1 VCEEETQVGE
11 SLINHQFK
19 AMNIRPILE
28 TRPQTNLEDE
38 TSHVEGDRADFIGLE
53 VSRTEEEVDKGRIL
67 SEIESRE
74 EKDESK
80 TEKDEN
86 KPEEDESMNYMVPID
101 SKYSV
106 SSSGNHSLETKPENS
121 GATPGNSGAKPE
133 NSGAQP
139 GNSEAKPDVI
149 SSKESKDQPEL
160 EPEARDSVKEFEELE
175 KEVSE
180 QERRDS
186 VIETIDSP
194 RSEPDSE
201 PSSRNKASKG
211 KLEKPTEE
219 PVIAGPMDV
228 ALSFNSAWKR
238 RYITV
243 VGDGLYIW
251 TNHR

>member
-1 VCEEETQVGE
+1 M
-11 SLINHQFK
+11 INHHFK
-19 AMNIRPILE
+19 EMNIRPILE

-53 VSRTEEEVDKGRIL
+53 VSRMEEEEEKGRIL
-67 SEIESRE
+67 SEIESRK
-74 EKDESK
+74 EKDESRTEIDESR

-86 KPEEDESMNYMVPID
+86 KSEEDESMNYMVPID

-121 GATPGNSGAKPE
+121 E
-133 NSGAQP
+133 V
-139 GNSEAKPDVI
+139 KPDMI

-160 EPEARDSVKEFEELE
+160 EPETRDSVKEFEELE

-194 RSEPDSE
+194 RSEPESE
-201 PSSRNKASKG
+201 PSSRNKASKD

-228 ALSFNSAWKR
+228 ALSFNSVWKR
-238 RYITV
+238 RFITV

>member
-1 VCEEETQVGE
+1 M
-11 SLINHQFK
+11 INHHFK
-19 AMNIRPILE
+19 EMNIRPILE

-53 VSRTEEEVDKGRIL
+53 VSRTEEEVEKGRIL
-67 SEIESRE
+67 SEIESRK
-74 EKDESK
+74 EKDESRTEIDESR

-86 KPEEDESMNYMVPID
+86 KSEEDESMNYMVPID

-121 GATPGNSGAKPE
+121 GPK
-133 NSGAQP
+133 P
-139 GNSEAKPDVI
+139 GNSEVKPDMI

-160 EPEARDSVKEFEELE
+160 EPETRDSVKEFEELE

-194 RSEPDSE
+194 RSEPESE
-201 PSSRNKASKG
+201 PSSRNKASKD

-228 ALSFNSAWKR
+228 ALSFNSVWKR
-238 RYITV
+238 RFITV

>member
-1 VCEEETQVGE
+1 MCEEETQVGE
-11 SLINHQFK
+11 SLISHQFK

-53 VSRTEEEVDKGRIL
+53 VSRTEEGGDKGRIL
-67 SEIESRE
+67 SEIESME
-74 EKDESK
+74 
-80 TEKDEN
+80 EKDEN

-133 NSGAQP
+133 NSGAKP

-149 SSKESKDQPEL
+149 SSKESKDKPEL

-201 PSSRNKASKG
+201 PSSRNKASKD

>member
-1 VCEEETQVGE
+1 M
-11 SLINHQFK
+11 INHQFK
-19 AMNIRPILE
+19 EMNIRPILE

-38 TSHVEGDRADFIGLE
+38 TSHVEGDRADFKGRE
-53 VSRTEEEVDKGRIL
+53 VSRMEEEEEKGRIL
-67 SEIESRE
+67 SEIESRK
-74 EKDESK
+74 EKDETKS
-80 TEKDEN
+80 
-86 KPEEDESMNYMVPID
+86 EEDESMNYMVPID

-121 GATPGNSGAKPE
+121 GPKPE
-133 NSGAQP
+133 
-139 GNSEAKPDVI
+139 NSEAKPGMI

-160 EPEARDSVKEFEELE
+160 EPETRDSVKEFEELE

-194 RSEPDSE
+194 RSEPESE
-201 PSSRNKASKG
+201 PSSRNKASKD

-228 ALSFNSAWKR
+228 ALSFNSVWKR
-238 RYITV
+238 RFITV